1 MYTKKS
7 EARHENDSAAL
18 IQAQDF
24 RINLDVA
31 ERNGMRLIGPLDPS
45 PAALD
50 LHTDVVMGYSAGP
63 SCAEPGVGSFA
74 GCRNASD
81 KLALHR
87 PGKLRFSF
95 VLPSYACVPSVSPYH
110 KLKPERKIPG

>member
-50 LHTDVVMGYSAGP
+50 RRRAMGVYAAG
-63 SCAEPGVGSFA
+63 
-74 GCRNASD
+74 
-81 KLALHR
+81 R
-87 PGKLRFSF
+87 PARRIRCVDESHGGGERSGRF
-95 VLPSYACVPSVSPYH
+95 
-110 KLKPERKIPG
+110 ERWQSSR